1 MKSFIS
7 NKNLS
12 ISAVVISLVALA
24 NSFWQSYLTESHN
37 SLTIKPY
44 LQASP
49 RVTGDDSSGLYIENK
64 GTGTAIIS
72 SAKISIRDAIYDL
85 DNMRWTSIFTDLKL
99 DPLCFRT
106 SALKKGA
113 AISAGNSVPLL
124 TKTKADRALCELDV
138 ASFLA
143 NTNFEL
149 TINYMGL
156 DNSRHQYRHNIG
168 IQ

>member
-12 ISAVVISLVALA
+12 ISAIVVSLIALA
-24 NSFWQSYLTESHN
+24 NSFWQSYLTQSHN

-72 SAKISIRDAIYDL
+72 SAKITARETIYDL
-85 DNMRWTSIFTDLKL
+85 ENMRWTSIFTDLEL
-99 DPLCFRT
+99 DPLCFST

-113 AISAGNSVPLL
+113 AISAGNSVTLL
-124 TKTKADRALCELDV
+124 TKTRADRALCELDV

-149 TINYMGL
+149 TINYIGL
-156 DNSRHQYRHNIG
+156 DNSKHKYRHNIG
-168 IQ
+168 IR